1 MKWRVKGFAGDGW
14 GQPGCECLA
23 VSLEIMDRKFSEEL
37 TLSQRLEILIELMQ
51 RRPIRAVLEKLST
64 AQLVQA
70 HNFLWNKMVEF
81 HVRTQSGEF
90 RREEVTR
97 KMVPSARYQRMQ
109 SCDLRIDYC
118 KGIECVWSN
127 PVCAGNKVKNNME
140 VMAEQIGEY
149 LFQ

>member
-1 MKWRVKGFAGDGW
+1 MDKK
-14 GQPGCECLA
+14 LA
-23 VSLEIMDRKFSEEL
+23 EEL
-37 TLSQRLEILIELMQ
+37 TLSQRLEILVELMQ

-64 AQLVQA
+64 PQLVQA

-97 KMVPSARYQRMQ
+97 KMVPSAKYQRLQ

-118 KGIECVWSN
+118 KGIECIWSN

-149 LFQ
+149 LFQTPTA